1 MLVIIPARAGSK
13 GIPRKNLV
21 LLGGKPM
28 IQYTIEAAQQ
38 SQFVSRIVLSTDD
51 PEIAALGSG
60 LGLDVSYQRPPH
72 LADDN
77 TPIEATL
84 AHCLNWLREG
94 SVTHDE
100 AFILLQP
107 TSPLRTFKDIDE
119 AIQLYRGSKKNSLVS
134 VNSMREHPFECVELR
149 SDGWSYLSK
158 NISGAF
164 RRQDYSNNYYYING
178 AIYITRT
185 EQFLLSGKI
194 IDEKSASFYLMQ
206 REHSI
211 DIDDVFDLLVAQALV
226 AEPQL

>member
-1 MLVIIPARAGSK
+1 MIAIIPARAGSK

-28 IQYTIEAAQQ
+28 IQYTIEAAQK

-60 LGLDVSYQRPPH
+60 LGLDISYQRPPH
-72 LADDN
+72 LAYDD

-119 AIQLYRGSKKNSLVS
+119 AIRLYKDSKKNSLVS
-134 VNSMREHPFECVELR
+134 VNSMREHPFECVELKFD
-149 SDGWSYLSK
+149 SWSYLSK
-158 NISGAF
+158 NISGAS
-164 RRQDYSNNYYYING
+164 RRQDYSNNYFYING
-178 AIYITRT
+178 AIYIARI
-185 EQFLLSGKI
+185 EKFLRSKKI
-194 IDEKSASFYLMQ
+194 VDEESVCFYQMR

-211 DIDDVFDLLVAQALV
+211 DVDDAYDLLIAQALLL
-226 AEPQL
+226 QSRL